1 MSSVLSFQF
10 CLLLVGAI
18 WAGAQNQLAG
28 GGSFITLPLLM
39 MTGMDARAANITST
53 VALFPG
59 QVTGGWLGRA
69 NASGTASVSLR
80 ALTVISL
87 IGGAIGAV
95 LLLLTPSDV
104 FARMVPW
111 LVLFATAAFA
121 WGSFFRKPAREQD
134 PAAFGKVAAGGK
146 VLAEGKVQAGAIQM
160 GIAVYGGYFGGGIG
174 FLMLAALA
182 VAGVPVRAAAATKN
196 LLAGVMNFTAVL
208 IFLVSGE
215 VRWLAMVVAMSGAL
229 MGSWLGA
236 QMLRRVNERAL
247 RFVVVVIG
255 IALTIALFHGRF

>member
-1 MSSVLSFQF
+1 MMMSASFQYG
-10 CLLLVGAI
+10 LLLAGAI

-28 GGSFITLPLLM
+28 GGSFITLPVLM

-69 NASGTASVSLR
+69 NATGTANLSLR
-80 ALTVISL
+80 AMTVISL

-95 LLLLTPSDV
+95 LLLLTPSQV

-111 LVLFATAAFA
+111 LVLFATVAFA
-121 WGSFFRKPAREQD
+121 WGSFGRKPIRKGDQARALGRV
-134 PAAFGKVAAGGK
+134 P
-146 VLAEGKVQAGAIQM
+146 AGAIQM
-160 GIAVYGGYFGGGIG
+160 GIAIYGGYFGGGIG

-182 VAGVPVRAAAATKN
+182 LGGIPVRAAVSAKN
-196 LLAGVMNFTAVL
+196 LLAGVMNFTALL

-215 VRWLAMVVAMSGAL
+215 VRWLQMSVVMAGAL
-229 MGSWLGA
+229 LGSWLGA
-236 QMLRRVNERAL
+236 NLLRRVDERAL
-247 RFVVVVIG
+247 RFVVVAIG
-255 IALTIALFHGRF
+255 IALTIGLFHGGF